1 MSVSLGELAVRFG
14 CELRGDPDVRVDSI
28 ASLSGAH
35 AGSVTFLA
43 NPKLRSL
50 LEQTRATVVVLDPRS
65 VDLCPVASLVAV
77 NPHATFAR
85 IAGTLYPRAVAP
97 AGIHPTAIVAPDAKV
112 DPTAHI
118 GPFAVIGSN
127 AIVGART
134 CIGPHSIV
142 EEGVVVGEDV
152 RLVARVTLCHHV
164 QVGAR
169 AVLQPGAV
177 IGADGFGFANDA
189 GRWLSVPQ
197 VGGVILGPDVEVG
210 CNTTIDRGAIGDTVL
225 EEGVKLDNQIQ
236 IGHNCHIGAHTAM
249 AACVGLSG
257 SVTMGKRCMIG
268 GMAGIVGH
276 LSICDD
282 VAITGLTMVSHSITR
297 PGVYSGGIPAEE
309 ARTWRRIVGRLKR
322 IDSMANRLG
331 ALERATGIRSTENV
345 DEDDNAANRPEG
357 ENDD

>member
-1 MSVSLGELAVRFG
+1 MNVSLGELAVRFG
-14 CELRGDPDVRVDSI
+14 CELRGDPDVCVDSI
-28 ASLSGAH
+28 ASLGAAH
-35 AGSVTFLA
+35 AGAITFLA
-43 NPKLRSL
+43 NPKLRPV
-50 LEQTRATVVVLDPRS
+50 LEQTKATAVVLDKRS
-65 VDLCPVASLVAV
+65 ADACPVAALVVA

-85 IAGTLYPRAVAP
+85 IATELYPRPVASP
-97 AGIHPTAIVAPDAKV
+97 GIHPSAVVSPDATV
-112 DPTAHI
+112 DPTAHVGPFVVI
-118 GPFAVIGSN
+118 GPKAVIG
-127 AIVGART
+127 ART
-134 CIGPHSIV
+134 SIGPHSII

-164 QVGAR
+164 QVGALS
-169 AVLQPGAV
+169 VLQPGAV
-177 IGADGFGFANDA
+177 IGADGFGFANDS
-189 GRWLSVPQ
+189 GRWLAVPQ
-197 VGGVILGPDVEVG
+197 VGSVILGADVEIG

-236 IGHNCHIGAHTAM
+236 IGHNCYIGAHTAM

-282 VAITGLTMVSHSITR
+282 VAVTGLTMVSRAITR

-322 IDSMANRLG
+322 IDSMASRLS
-331 ALERATGIRSTENV
+331 AVERATGTAHPENEERSEG
-345 DEDDNAANRPEG
+345 EDDE
-357 ENDD
+357 

>member
-1 MSVSLGELAVRFG
+1 MPVSLGELAVRFG
-14 CELRGDPDVRVDSI
+14 CELRGDPDTQVDSI
-28 ASLSGAH
+28 ASLASAH

-43 NPKLRSL
+43 NAKLR
-50 LEQTRATVVVLDPRS
+50 EQLTGTKATVVVLDAKS
-65 VDLCPVASLVAV
+65 VDACPVAALVAT

-85 IAGTLYPRAVAP
+85 IAAELYPRPSAP
-97 AGIHPTAIVAPDAKV
+97 AGVHPSALVASDATV
-112 DPTAHI
+112 DPTAHV
-118 GPFAVIGSN
+118 GPFVVIGAKAVIG
-127 AIVGART
+127 ARAFIGA
-134 CIGPHSIV
+134 HSII
-142 EEGVVVGEDV
+142 EEGVVIGEDA
-152 RLVARVTLCHHV
+152 RLVARVVLCHHV

-177 IGADGFGFANDA
+177 VGADGFGFANDS
-189 GRWLSVPQ
+189 GRWLAVPQ
-197 VGGVILGPDVEVG
+197 VGTVILGPDVEIG

-257 SVTMGKRCMIG
+257 SVTVGKRCMIG

-282 VAITGLTMVSHSITR
+282 VAVTGLTMVSHSITR
-297 PGVYSGGIPAEE
+297 PGVYSGGIPAED

-322 IDSMANRLG
+322 IDSMANRLA
-331 ALERATGIRSTENV
+331 ALERATGTRSPQAV
-345 DEDDNAANRPEG
+345 DPPQDEDD
-357 ENDD
+357 D

>member
-1 MSVSLGELAVRFG
+1 MSISLGELAVRFG

-28 ASLSGAH
+28 ASLGAAH
-35 AGSVTFLA
+35 PGSVTFLA
-43 NPKLRSL
+43 NPKLRPV
-50 LEQTRATVVVLDPRS
+50 LEQTTASVVVLDKRS
-65 VDLCPVASLVAV
+65 ADASPVPSLVAA

-85 IAGTLYPRAVAP
+85 IATLLYPRPVAP
-97 AGIHPTAIVAPDAKV
+97 AGIHPTAIVSPDATV
-112 DPTAHI
+112 DPTAHVGPLVVI
-118 GPFAVIGSN
+118 GPKVVIGARAS
-127 AIVGART
+127 IGA
-134 CIGPHSIV
+134 HSII

-164 QVGAR
+164 QIGAR
-169 AVLQPGAV
+169 SVLQPGAV
-177 IGADGFGFANDA
+177 IGADGFGFANDS
-189 GRWLSVPQ
+189 GRWLAVPQ
-197 VGGVILGPDVEVG
+197 VGSVILGPDVEIG

-236 IGHNCHIGAHTAM
+236 IGHNCYIGAHTAM

-257 SVTMGKRCMIG
+257 SVTVGKRCMIG

-282 VAITGLTMVSHSITR
+282 VAVTGLTMVSRTITR

-322 IDSMANRLG
+322 IDSMASRLS
-331 ALERATGIRSTENV
+331 ALERATGTRTADNDNDEERS
-345 DEDDNAANRPEG
+345 EG
-357 ENDD
+357 EADE

>member
-1 MSVSLGELAVRFG
+1 MSLSLGELAVRFG
-14 CELRGDPDVRVDSI
+14 CELRGDPDARVDSI

-35 AGSVTFLA
+35 AGAVTFLA
-43 NPKLRSL
+43 NPKLRSV
-50 LEQTRATVVVLDPRS
+50 LEHTQATVVVLDKRS
-65 VDLCPVASLVAV
+65 VDACPVAALVTA

-85 IAGTLYPRAVAP
+85 IATLLYPRPLAP
-97 AGIHPTAIVAPDAKV
+97 PGIHPTALIAPDAKV

-118 GPFAVIGSN
+118 GPFVVIGPKVV
-127 AIVGART
+127 IGARAS
-134 CIGPHSIV
+134 IGPHSIV
-142 EEGVVVGEDV
+142 EEGVVVAEDV

-164 QVGAR
+164 QIGAR
-169 AVLQPGAV
+169 CVLQPGAV
-177 IGADGFGFANDA
+177 IGADGFGFANDS
-189 GRWLSVPQ
+189 GRWLAVPQ
-197 VGGVILGPDVEVG
+197 VGSVILGPDVEIG

-236 IGHNCHIGAHTAM
+236 IGHNCYIGAHTAM

-257 SVTMGKRCMIG
+257 SVTVGKRCMIG

-282 VAITGLTMVSHSITR
+282 VAVTGLSMVSRTITR

-322 IDSMANRLG
+322 IDTMASRIG
-331 ALERATGIRSTENV
+331 ALERATGLRTAE
-345 DEDDNAANRPEG
+345 EDDNERSQGRSDE
-357 ENDD
+357 

>member
-28 ASLSGAH
+28 ASLAAAH
-35 AGSVTFLA
+35 AGAVTFLA
-43 NPKLRSL
+43 NPKLRPV
-50 LEQTRATVVVLDPRS
+50 LEQTQAAVVVLDKRS
-65 VDLCPVASLVAV
+65 ADACPVASLVAA

-85 IAGTLYPRAVAP
+85 IATLLYPRPVAAP
-97 AGIHPTAIVAPDAKV
+97 GIHPSAFVAPDAKV
-112 DPTAHI
+112 DPTAHV
-118 GPFAVIGSN
+118 GPFVVIG
-127 AIVGART
+127 AKVVIGART
-134 CIGPHSIV
+134 SIGPHSIV

-164 QVGAR
+164 QIGAR
-169 AVLQPGAV
+169 CVLQPGSV
-177 IGADGFGFANDA
+177 IGADGFGFANDS
-189 GRWLSVPQ
+189 GRWLAVPQ
-197 VGGVILGPDVEVG
+197 VGSVILGPDVEIG

-236 IGHNCHIGAHTAM
+236 IGHNCYIGAHTAM

-257 SVTMGKRCMIG
+257 SVTVGKRCMIG

-282 VAITGLTMVSHSITR
+282 VAVTGLSMVSRTITR

-309 ARTWRRIVGRLKR
+309 ARAWRRIVGRLKR
-322 IDSMANRLG
+322 IDSMANRLS
-331 ALERATGIRSTENV
+331 ALERVTGTRT
-345 DEDDNAANRPEG
+345 A
-357 ENDD
+357 ENDNDNDEEGLKGASDD

>member
-1 MSVSLGELAVRFG
+1 MVSLGELAVRFG

-28 ASLSGAH
+28 ASLSSAH

-43 NPKLRSL
+43 NPKLRPQL
-50 LEQTRATVVVLDPRS
+50 AETKATAVVLDAKS
-65 VDLCPVASLVAV
+65 ADACPVATLVAA

-85 IAGTLYPRAVAP
+85 IATVLYPRPVAP
-97 AGIHPTAIVAPDAKV
+97 AGVHATAVIADDARI

-118 GPFAVIGSN
+118 GPFVVIGPKAVIGAR
-127 AIVGART
+127 AI
-134 CIGPHSIV
+134 IGPHSLI
-142 EEGVVVGEDV
+142 EEGVVVGEDA

-164 QVGAR
+164 QIGAR

-177 IGADGFGFANDA
+177 VGADGFGFANDA
-189 GRWLSVPQ
+189 GRWLAVPQ
-197 VGGVILGPDVEVG
+197 VGTVILGPDVEVG

-257 SVTMGKRCMIG
+257 SVTVGKRCMIG

-282 VAITGLTMVSHSITR
+282 VAVTGLTMVSHSITR

-309 ARTWRRIVGRLKR
+309 QRTWQRIVGRLKR
-322 IDSMANRLG
+322 IDSMAKRLA
-331 ALERATGIRSTENV
+331 ALERATGTRSTQEDKSR
-345 DEDDNAANRPEG
+345 DEDD
-357 ENDD
+357 D

>member
-1 MSVSLGELAVRFG
+1 MTVSLGELAVRFG

-28 ASLSGAH
+28 ASLAAAH
-35 AGSVTFLA
+35 AGAVTFLA
-43 NPKLRSL
+43 NPKLRPV
-50 LEQTRATVVVLDPRS
+50 LETTKATAVVLDKRS
-65 VDLCPVASLVAV
+65 ADACPVAALVAA

-85 IAGTLYPRAVAP
+85 IATLLYPRPVAP
-97 AGIHPTAIVAPDAKV
+97 AGVHPTAVVSPEAKV
-112 DPTAHI
+112 DPTAHVGPFVVI
-118 GPFAVIGSN
+118 GPNAVIG
-127 AIVGART
+127 ARASL
-134 CIGPHSIV
+134 GPHSIV

-169 AVLQPGAV
+169 SVLQPGAV
-177 IGADGFGFANDA
+177 IGADGFGFANDS
-189 GRWLSVPQ
+189 GRWLAVPQ
-197 VGGVILGPDVEVG
+197 VGNVILGPDVEIG

-236 IGHNCHIGAHTAM
+236 IGHNCYIGAHSAM

-257 SVTMGKRCMIG
+257 SVTVGKRCMIG

-282 VAITGLTMVSHSITR
+282 VAVTGLTMVSRSITR
-297 PGVYSGGIPAEE
+297 PGVYSGGIPAED

-322 IDSMANRLG
+322 IDSMASRIG
-331 ALERATGIRSTENV
+331 ALERATGTRTA
-345 DEDDNAANRPEG
+345 DDDNTEERSEG
-357 ENDD
+357 ESDD

>member
-1 MSVSLGELAVRFG
+1 MSISLGELAVRFG

-28 ASLSGAH
+28 ASLTAAH
-35 AGSVTFLA
+35 AGAVTFLA
-43 NPKLRSL
+43 NPKLRPA
-50 LEQTRATVVVLDPRS
+50 LEQTRATVVVLDKRS
-65 VDLCPVASLVAV
+65 ADACPVAALVAA

-85 IAGTLYPRAVAP
+85 IAALLYPRPVAH
-97 AGIHPTAIVAPDAKV
+97 AGIHPTAIVSPDAQV
-112 DPTAHI
+112 DPTAHVGPFVVI
-118 GPFAVIGSN
+118 GPKAVIG
-127 AIVGART
+127 ART
-134 CIGPHSIV
+134 SIGPHSIV

-169 AVLQPGAV
+169 CVLQPGAV
-177 IGADGFGFANDA
+177 IGADGFGFANDS
-189 GRWLSVPQ
+189 GTWLAVPQ
-197 VGGVILGPDVEVG
+197 VGSVILGPDVEIG

-236 IGHNCHIGAHTAM
+236 IGHNCLIGAHTAM

-257 SVTMGKRCMIG
+257 SVTVGKRCMIG

-282 VAITGLTMVSHSITR
+282 VAITGLTMVSRSITR
-297 PGVYSGGIPAEE
+297 PGVYSGGIPAED

-322 IDSMANRLG
+322 IDSMASRLS
-331 ALERATGIRSTENV
+331 ALERATGTGTADDNTDERS
-345 DEDDNAANRPEG
+345 EDD
-357 ENDD
+357 D

>member
-1 MSVSLGELAVRFG
+1 MPVSLGELAVRFG
-14 CELRGDPDVRVDSI
+14 CELRGEPDTLVDSI
-28 ASLSGAH
+28 ASLSSAH
-35 AGSVTFLA
+35 AGAVSFLA
-43 NPKLRSL
+43 NPKLRPQL
-50 LEQTRATVVVLDPRS
+50 ADTQATAVVLDAKS
-65 VDLCPVASLVAV
+65 AATCPVAALVAA

-85 IAGTLYPRAVAP
+85 IAAVLYPRPVAP
-97 AGIHPTAIVAPDAKV
+97 AGVHPSAVVAPDAKV
-112 DPTAHI
+112 DPTAHV
-118 GPFAVIGSN
+118 GPFVMIGAGAVIG
-127 AIVGART
+127 ARAYV
-134 CIGPHSIV
+134 GPHSVIEAGV
-142 EEGVVVGEDV
+142 ELGEDS
-152 RLVARVTLCHHV
+152 RLVARVMLCHHV
-164 QVGAR
+164 KVGAR

-177 IGADGFGFANDA
+177 IGGDGFGFANDS
-189 GRWLSVPQ
+189 GRWLAVPQ
-197 VGGVILGPDVEVG
+197 VGSVILGPDCEVG

-282 VAITGLTMVSHSITR
+282 VAVTGLTMVSHSITR

-322 IDSMANRLG
+322 IDSMASRLA
-331 ALERATGIRSTENV
+331 ALERASGARAPEDNNSQDD
-345 DEDDNAANRPEG
+345 DE
-357 ENDD
+357 